1 MIDVAGTII
10 QSISFGTDNVVGIW
24 FGTEK
29 VWPDSGPTPP
39 TPTGHTYTFAMDPDT
54 STNIGYNGGTLV
66 IRITSRC
73 DGEPHELSY
82 IVQDNGQTPSWINLL
97 QRQQDQYNQY
107 NYTYYFGI
115 NSNSGSIRHA
125 GFTFTQN
132 DSGNILQLSITQQA
146 YTTAFDGL
154 TIKAT
159 RNSEYGYWVIGTA
172 QNGMGGP
179 PPTYPNIGVVIATD
193 APITSARRITYTLT
207 VSRLK
212 SLPSPQSGTS
222 TVTKTLTQTI
232 NPASTVKPD
241 SSSTGKTYYGAYV
254 ILTDTSFVNGEWT
267 TTTGTHTT
275 LSPYPSQE
283 VTNVSISNV
292 FIT

>member
-1 MIDVAGTII
+1 MITLGSTIINLIKFGSITPSHIDVGSD
-10 QSISFGTDNVVGIW
+10 Q
-24 FGTEK
+24 

-39 TPTGHTYTFAMDPDT
+39 VHTYQFDMDSST
-54 STNIGYNGGTLV
+54 STSIGYAGGTLV
-66 IRITSRC
+66 IKINSRC
-73 DGEPHELSY
+73 DGSSQDLSY
-82 IVQDNGQTPSWINLL
+82 IVQENGQTPSWIHFL
-97 QRQQDQYNQY
+97 QRQENTGQTY

-115 NSNSGSIRHA
+115 TSNSGGTRHA

-159 RNSEYGYWVIGTA
+159 KNSEYGYWVIGTA

-179 PPTYPNIGVVIATD
+179 PPTYPNIGAVIATD
-193 APITSARRITYTLT
+193 APITASRRITFTLT

-212 SLPSPQSGTS
+212 NLAQPQQGTS

-232 NPASTVKPD
+232 SAGATVKPD
-241 SSSTGKTYYGAYV
+241 STSGTGNTYYGAYV

-275 LSPYPSQE
+275 LTPYPSQDI
-283 VTNVSISNV
+283 TNVSISNV